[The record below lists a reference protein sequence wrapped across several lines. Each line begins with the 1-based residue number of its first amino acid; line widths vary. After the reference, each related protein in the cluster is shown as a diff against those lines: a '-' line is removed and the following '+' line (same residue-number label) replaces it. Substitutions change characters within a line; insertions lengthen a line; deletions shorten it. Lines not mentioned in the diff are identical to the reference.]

1 MGAYRTVNLVLL
13 GLLLFVPLFVLISPA
28 MERAFPTLWRCHWK
42 AASGQECPFCG
53 LTRGAGEF
61 IERGGIPPGGNP
73 LLRPLIMGYAFA
85 LPARALF
92 TWLSFRKTGRALPW
106 IDGVFH
112 LVLAGLLFSV

>member
-13 GLLLFVPLFVLISPA
+13 GLLLFAPVFILISPA
-28 MERAFPTLWRCHWK
+28 MERAFPSVWRCHWK

-61 IERGGIPPGGNP
+61 METGDIPPEGNP
-73 LLRPLIMGYAFA
+73 RLRPLVTGYAIV
-85 LPARALF
+85 LPARAVF
-92 TWLSFRKTGRALPW
+92 TWLSFRKTGRALTL